1 MGIAPVAEASS
12 DGRPTH
18 IRVTSPSG
26 LTNRATEESDNE

>member
-18 IRVTSPSG
+18 NRVTSPSG
-26 LTNRATEESDNE
+26 LTNKATEESDKE